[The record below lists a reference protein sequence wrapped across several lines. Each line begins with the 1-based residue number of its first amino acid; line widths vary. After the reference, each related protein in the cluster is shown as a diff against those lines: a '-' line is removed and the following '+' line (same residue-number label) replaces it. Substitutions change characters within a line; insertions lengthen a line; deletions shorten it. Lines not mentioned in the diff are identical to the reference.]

1 MYESWTK
8 PFVLYRIVSCRVVS
22 CRVVSC
28 RVVSCRVVSCRVV
41 SCRACRVVSRRV
53 ASRRVE
59 FNCIVL
65 YCIVLNCIVLYLLTC
80 ELVWS
85 TALCWAAYK
94 CLRHYKLLSIPAQ
107 FHIDPVV
114 NSVSLESKKVSKLI
128 VGKAA
133 EQRCMS
139 RGQLCSSISHS
150 FAQNKLYRG
159 AYVRNGLPPCTVAW
173 FEVIS
178 ARRQDWL

>member
-1 MYESWTK
+1 MKVELNR
-8 PFVLYRIVSCRVVS
+8 LYCIVSYRVVS

-41 SCRACRVVSRRV
+41 SCRIASCRV
-53 ASRRVE
+53 E
-59 FNCIVL
+59 LNCIVL

-85 TALCWAAYK
+85 TALCWPAYK

-139 RGQLCSSISHS
+139 RGQLCSSISH
-150 FAQNKLYRG
+150 FFPQNKLYRE
-159 AYVRNGLPPCTVAW
+159 GL
-173 FEVIS
+173 
-178 ARRQDWL
+178 R